1 MKTRIAVMVAVG
13 IFLSVAIGSCAV
25 PQAGG
30 LRPSDTQFSSQ
41 WVEIGMGGMMSIPGK
56 GLSLALDL
64 KNKGKQTVYVMV
76 VFDTP
81 DPSQRCE
88 IAKQLDASQSALFSC
103 PQNSLTPN
111 ADYPIEIEIYT
122 DEGRSNLVEN
132 PTTKF
137 LFSEKDVQAFN
148 ELSRALEAEGTK

>member
-1 MKTRIAVMVAVG
+1 
-13 IFLSVAIGSCAV
+13 
-25 PQAGG
+25 
-30 LRPSDTQFSSQ
+30 
-41 WVEIGMGGMMSIPGK
+41 MSIPGE

-64 KNKGKQTVYVMV
+64 KNKGKQTVYVLV

-103 PQNSLTPN
+103 PQNSLAPN

-122 DEGRSNLVEN
+122 DEGRTILVEN

-137 LFSEKDVQAFN
+137 LFSEKDVKAFN
-148 ELSRALEAEGTK
+148 EASRALETEGAK